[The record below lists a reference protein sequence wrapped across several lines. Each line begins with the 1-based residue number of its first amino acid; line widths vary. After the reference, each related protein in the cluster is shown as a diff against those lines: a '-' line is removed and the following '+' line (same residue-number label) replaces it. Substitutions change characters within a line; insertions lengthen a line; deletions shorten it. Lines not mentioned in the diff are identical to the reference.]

1 MYMRLRFLVIGLFFS
16 ATAFAQEPVRL
27 SFREAVRIGL
37 ESNVELNQQKNQLE
51 YTEINKTS
59 SMLQLGPS
67 IQGNA
72 SAYRVDGNSFNQQAG
87 EVINGQIDY
96 VNGSIDASIPIFNG
110 LRQVNLYRQ
119 AKAQNEAQ
127 LYNVNRSS
135 QDVIQIVASQYLTCL
150 LDMQLIKIDEENVAA
165 QQLQYDQIKV
175 QVDLGSKPESDLYN
189 QQYQLKNAELLLVR
203 SRNKLKNDKN
213 TLATTIQIDPSV
225 PLELEEIDWNVDAV
239 IADSLS
245 LSQMYDVAL
254 NRRSDLKQAENAERA
269 AHYGF
274 SSFKGRYYP
283 SLYGGASFGSRYN
296 YIHGAD
302 NRPFD
307 EQFRNDN
314 RQFSYGVSLT
324 IPIYNGLQFR
334 SQAALSKATYKNAKL
349 LHESAEVKVKAD
361 VIQAYQNFN
370 DAIANYEASQA
381 QLNAAELSYKTEK
394 ERYDLGISDIVQ
406 LAVVNQ
412 TYIKAQGDFQSS
424 LFMLMFQRLLIN
436 YSLGTLKFEDIP

>member
-1 MYMRLRFLVIGLFFS
+1 MRLRFLIIGLFFS
-16 ATAFAQEPVRL
+16 VTAYAQEPVKL

-37 ESNVELNQQKNQLE
+37 ESNVDLNQQKNQLE

-96 VNGSIDASIPIFNG
+96 INGSIDASIPIFNG

-135 QDVIQIVASQYLTCL
+135 QDVIQIVANQFLTCL

-175 QVDLGSKPESDLYN
+175 QVELGSKPESDLYN
-189 QQYQLKNAELLLVR
+189 QLYQLKNAELLLVR
-203 SRNKLKNDKN
+203 TRNKLKNDKT

-225 PLELEEIDWNVDAV
+225 PLELEEIDWNINAV

-245 LSQMYDVAL
+245 LSEMYDIAL
-254 NRRSDLKQAENAERA
+254 NRRSDLKQAENTERA

-307 EQFRNDN
+307 DQFRTDN
-314 RQFSYGVSLT
+314 RQFSYGVSLI

-334 SQAALSKATYKNAKL
+334 SQAALSKANYKNAKIL
-349 LHESAEVKVKAD
+349 RESAGVQVKAD
-361 VIQAYQNFN
+361 VILAYQNFN
-370 DAIANYEASQA
+370 DAITNYEASQA
-381 QLNAAELSYKTEK
+381 QLNAAELTYNTEK

-412 TYIKAQGDFQSS
+412 TYIRAQADYQSS
-424 LFMLMFQRLLIN
+424 LFRLMFQRLLIN